1 MMGPVMRKG
10 AEERYY
16 NRGQSEEA
24 LEAEARA
31 LVQRDW
37 GRQPLPGQP
46 LEAVGGLTPYEM
58 CRAPLPPDP
67 QAAVEADLKQ
77 VRQDLSCP
85 VCLGL
90 LRDTHTTIQFMHRF
104 CHECIVH
111 SLRLGNKVRQ

>member
-16 NRGQSEEA
+16 NRGVSEEV
-24 LEAEARA
+24 LDGEARTF
-31 LVQRDW
+31 VQRDW
-37 GRQPLPGQP
+37 GVQPQRGQVV
-46 LEAVGGLTPYEM
+46 ETVGDLSPYEM
-58 CRAPLPPDP
+58 CRAPLRADP
-67 QAAVEADLKQ
+67 VAAVEADLKQ

-90 LRDTHTTIQFMHRF
+90 LRDTHTTIQCMHRF

-111 SLRLGNKVRQ
+111 SLRLGNKVRP